1 MRITLGQ
8 VKWTHLLDMDVDNCW
23 NYIKSQIHGVMS
35 KYIPTTTK
43 KKNLNYTPRWMTKSI
58 KRIIKKKY
66 VFYKKYLQARS
77 VNNYNKYLHV
87 RNEANK
93 LIRKAKRNHERILA
107 EESKC
112 NPKKFWKYVTS
123 NVKNVSGISTLIDE
137 RGLLAVTN
145 KEKANTLNAFFSSVF
160 IKENLNDEPMTS
172 IGEKSRYIYTG
183 EIRVTPDAILQR
195 INKLNRGKAQGPDE
209 IPPRVIYELGRELS
223 VPLSILFNKSLEL
236 GKIPLEW
243 KNANVV
249 AIFKKGT
256 KSNPGNYR
264 PVSLTCVTCKILESV
279 IRDAIVEHM
288 NDYNLY
294 SDCQHG
300 FRKRRSCVTQ
310 LLHVMEDLSLLVEN
324 GCDIDVIYFDFR
336 KAFDQVPHQRLL
348 SKLASYGIAG
358 NILQWIA
365 DFLSNRCQ
373 TVRVGNCYSS
383 KADVLSGIPQGSILG
398 PILFTLFINDLP
410 ENISSRCKIF
420 ADDTKLYGAAN
431 SSDILQNDIK
441 SLQRWSARWQLY
453 FNVDKCK
460 VLHIGIRNPQMDYSM
475 TNGNITFN
483 IAKCESEKDL
493 GVIFDS
499 KLTFDNHIE
508 TIIKKANKMIGIIK
522 RTFSYLNRASFIQLY
537 KALVRPHLEY
547 GNIIW
552 FPHLK
557 RQSSTIE
564 KVQRRATRLLFEPR
578 SLNYE
583 ERMRHLCLPSLK
595 YRRLR
600 GDMIQ
605 VFKLINGLDDL
616 DWKDFFTKSRTD
628 ITRLSQYNLFIT
640 YSRTNTRK
648 FAFGNR
654 AAPMWN
660 KLSETTR
667 SVDTLNK
674 FKNML
679 DKDPFFQQYTYDY
692 DA

>member
-1 MRITLGQ
+1 
-8 VKWTHLLDMDVDNCW
+8 
-23 NYIKSQIHGVMS
+23 MS
-35 KYIPTTTK
+35 YHT
-43 KKNLNYTPRWMTKSI
+43 
-58 KRIIKKKY
+58 
-66 VFYKKYLQARS
+66 
-77 VNNYNKYLHV
+77 
-87 RNEANK
+87 
-93 LIRKAKRNHERILA
+93 
-107 EESKC
+107 
-112 NPKKFWKYVTS
+112 
-123 NVKNVSGISTLIDE
+123 
-137 RGLLAVTN
+137 
-145 KEKANTLNAFFSSVF
+145 
-160 IKENLNDEPMTS
+160 
-172 IGEKSRYIYTG
+172 
-183 EIRVTPDAILQR
+183 
-195 INKLNRGKAQGPDE
+195 
-209 IPPRVIYELGRELS
+209 
-223 VPLSILFNKSLEL
+223 
-236 GKIPLEW
+236 
-243 KNANVV
+243 
-249 AIFKKGT
+249 
-256 KSNPGNYR
+256 
-264 PVSLTCVTCKILESV
+264 
-279 IRDAIVEHM
+279 
-288 NDYNLY
+288 
-294 SDCQHG
+294 
-300 FRKRRSCVTQ
+300 
-310 LLHVMEDLSLLVEN
+310 
-324 GCDIDVIYFDFR
+324 
-336 KAFDQVPHQRLL
+336 
-348 SKLASYGIAG
+348 
-358 NILQWIA
+358 
-365 DFLSNRCQ
+365 
-373 TVRVGNCYSS
+373 
-383 KADVLSGIPQGSILG
+383 
-398 PILFTLFINDLP
+398 
-410 ENISSRCKIF
+410 
-420 ADDTKLYGAAN
+420 
-431 SSDILQNDIK
+431 
-441 SLQRWSARWQLY
+441 ARWQLY